1 MLKAGERG
9 ILRGVCVG
17 RDVGEVSSGVGS
29 GPSSGIGNSRR
40 RKVPLPTSLEVA
52 FGMTIMD
59 YYFLRVTVAGGN
71 GRRMGTIAPRE
82 GSVAACAR
90 ENTSS

>member
-1 MLKAGERG
+1 MH
-9 ILRGVCVG
+9 VFV
-17 RDVGEVSSGVGS
+17 RDVCEIITSDGIEPCGR
-29 GPSSGIGNSRR
+29 IGNSCRS
-40 RKVPLPTSLEVA
+40 KVPLPTSLEVA

-71 GRRMGTIAPRE
+71 GRRIGTIAPRE